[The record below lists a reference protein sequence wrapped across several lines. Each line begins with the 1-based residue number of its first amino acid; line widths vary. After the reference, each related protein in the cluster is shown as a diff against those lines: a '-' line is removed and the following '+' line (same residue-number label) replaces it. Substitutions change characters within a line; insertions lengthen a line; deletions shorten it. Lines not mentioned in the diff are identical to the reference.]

1 MYCFVNNI
9 KIKKVENFDKR
20 MDITRPVYLPSH
32 YRTQDVSKYSSLG
45 TALAPFYT
53 SRVLNSRVNNVTPKY
68 SFKKEIFV
76 FNNLYFDSHTFS
88 AFPEKSLWISG
99 YTGNRISD
107 GTKLP
112 LFYDLHQRCIWEE
125 RQTCIF

>member
-20 MDITRPVYLPSH
+20 MDIRPVYLPSH

-53 SRVLNSRVNNVTPKY
+53 CRVSKSRVNNVIPKC
-68 SFKKEIFV
+68 
-76 FNNLYFDSHTFS
+76 NLRNTVKPELQAAASNYFGTILLRLEF
-88 AFPEKSLWISG
+88 
-99 YTGNRISD
+99 D
-107 GTKLP
+107 GGL
-112 LFYDLHQRCIWEE
+112 
-125 RQTCIF
+125 

>member
-20 MDITRPVYLPSH
+20 MDIRPVYLPSH

-53 SRVLNSRVNNVTPKY
+53 SRASNSRINNSIHKCNLRKKFWYPTPCIMIPVHFQHFRERVCEY
-68 SFKKEIFV
+68 PVI
-76 FNNLYFDSHTFS
+76 
-88 AFPEKSLWISG
+88 PE
-99 YTGNRISD
+99 TRISD

-112 LFYDLHQRCIWEE
+112 LFYDLHQRCI
-125 RQTCIF
+125 